1 MRWLIDYHSGVPVY
15 LQVVQQAKAAI
26 AAGALRDGE
35 QLPSVRV
42 LAESLKVNRNTIA
55 KAWSELERE
64 GVIVTRLQGSTRVIT
79 LSPWYVAAKE
89 LDALLWKLGQA
100 DTALQKRLAARR
112 RRPRQTGKAVR

>member
-1 MRWLIDYHSGVPVY
+1 MALVDAANALFGSETRSAVLVAIRLLEETWASELAALLELRLYS
-15 LQVVQQAKAAI
+15 VQRTI
-26 AAGALRDGE
+26 AAF
-35 QLPSVRV
+35 
-42 LAESLKVNRNTIA
+42 
-55 KAWSELERE
+55 ERE

-79 LSPWYVAAKE
+79 LSPRYVAAKE